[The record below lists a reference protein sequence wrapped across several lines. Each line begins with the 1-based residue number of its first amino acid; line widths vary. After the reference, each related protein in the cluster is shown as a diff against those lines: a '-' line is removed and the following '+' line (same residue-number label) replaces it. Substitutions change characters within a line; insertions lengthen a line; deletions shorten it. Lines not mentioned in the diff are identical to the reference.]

1 MSMDSQARIVI
12 VGGGIMGVAL
22 AYHLAEEGETN
33 VMLIEKGEL
42 TSGSTWHAAGQCPSL
57 VSNYNLAKI
66 HDYGNR
72 LYPKLEE
79 KTGQY
84 VSWHASG
91 GIRIARQQA
100 DLDWFHYMKG
110 IADNVGFRME
120 IIDPA
125 KIKEINPFYDIDGVI
140 AGAWTLD
147 DGHADP
153 SGLTNAMA
161 RGATDMGVRIVRHN
175 RVIDINRLPSGEWE
189 VDTEQGKVTC
199 EIVVNAAGSFA
210 RQVAQMVGADLPICN
225 MEHHYIVTGAI
236 QEFIDRDE
244 EFPVMRDPYASA
256 YIRQE
261 QKSGLIGIYESTG
274 LTEAWGPDGL
284 PPWSS
289 DSELFPDD
297 LDRLMPWLE
306 RAMNCMPPMLNAGI
320 KRIVNGAIPH
330 SADGPPLLG
339 PVAGIDNFWLCCG
352 SSFGIAQGAGC
363 GKYLAQWMVHGDS
376 EINMTGF
383 DPRRFGVFAD
393 RDYMRAKGFQDYGL
407 TYATPLPGEEFP
419 AARDCRLSA
428 LHHRLKEKGAVFTQ
442 TFGWER
448 PKWFSS
454 DGLEE
459 AHSYRR
465 NNVFDV
471 VREECRAVREGVGVI
486 DLSGFAKYDVTGPDA
501 ERFLNRVL
509 ANRMPRRDGGIA
521 LAHFLSK
528 NGRILGEATVTRISD
543 QHFYLLSAASAE
555 LRDLD
560 HLVQQV
566 RDGEQIDIRNT
577 TDERGVIVVAGPS
590 ARHVLGNLT
599 DASLDNE
606 NFPWRTAQT
615 IEIAG
620 IPTLALRINY
630 VGELGWELHPAA
642 ADLPALYK
650 AVWTAGEPHGIA
662 DFGLYALN
670 SLRMEKAYRG
680 WGAELTNEVNLL
692 EADMARFFASSKE
705 DFIGKAATESGAAGP
720 LCLVYFEVDA
730 EDADVRGGEPIFLN
744 ETCIGV
750 TTSGGY
756 GYAVEKSLGFG
767 YVPPAQAAAG
777 SVIDIGLLDARC
789 RATVLAE
796 AVYDPNNER
805 LAS

>member
-1 MSMDSQARIVI
+1 
-12 VGGGIMGVAL
+12 
-22 AYHLAEEGETN
+22 
-33 VMLIEKGEL
+33 
-42 TSGSTWHAAGQCPSL
+42 
-57 VSNYNLAKI
+57 
-66 HDYGNR
+66 
-72 LYPKLEE
+72 
-79 KTGQY
+79 
-84 VSWHASG
+84 
-91 GIRIARQQA
+91 
-100 DLDWFHYMKG
+100 
-110 IADNVGFRME
+110 
-120 IIDPA
+120 
-125 KIKEINPFYDIDGVI
+125 
-140 AGAWTLD
+140 
-147 DGHADP
+147 
-153 SGLTNAMA
+153 
-161 RGATDMGVRIVRHN
+161 
-175 RVIDINRLPSGEWE
+175 
-189 VDTEQGKVTC
+189 
-199 EIVVNAAGSFA
+199 
-210 RQVAQMVGADLPICN
+210 VGADLPICN

-306 RAMNCMPPMLNAGI
+306 RAMNCMPPMLEAGI

-339 PVAGIDNFWLCCG
+339 PVAGIENFWLCCG

-363 GKYLAQWMVHGDS
+363 GKYLAQWMIYGDA

-383 DPRRFGVFAD
+383 DPRRFGDFAD
-393 RDYMRAKGFQDYGL
+393 RAYMHAKGFQDYGL

-419 AARDCRLSA
+419 AARDCRLTP
-428 LHHRLKEKGAVFTQ
+428 LHDTLKAKGAVHTQ

-448 PKWFSS
+448 PKWFSL
-454 DGLEE
+454 DGREE
-459 AHSYRR
+459 EHSYRR
-465 NNVFDV
+465 NNVFEV
-471 VREECRAVREGVGVI
+471 VRYECKAVRERVGLI
-486 DLSGFAKYDVTGPDA
+486 DLTGFAKYDVTGADA
-501 ERFLNRVL
+501 EAFLNRVL
-509 ANRMPRRDGGIA
+509 ANRMPRRNGGIA

-528 NGRILGEATVTRISD
+528 NGRILGEATVTRISGE
-543 QHFYLLSAASAE
+543 HFYLLSAASAE

-566 RDGEQIDIRNT
+566 QAGEQVEIRNT
-577 TDERGVIVVAGPS
+577 TEERGVIVLAGPK
-590 ARHVLGNLT
+590 AREVLSGLT
-599 DASLDNE
+599 EASLETAD
-606 NFPWRTAQT
+606 FPWRTAQQ

-630 VGELGWELHPAA
+630 VGELGWELHPAMS
-642 ADLPALYK
+642 DLQALYA
-650 AVWTAGEPHGIA
+650 AVWAAGEAHGIA
-662 DFGLYALN
+662 DFGLYAMN
-670 SLRMEKAYRG
+670 SLRMEKGYRG
-680 WGAELTNEVNLL
+680 WGAELTNEVTML
-692 EADMARFFASSKE
+692 EADMARFYASAKD
-705 DFIGKAATESGAAGP
+705 DFIGKAATENNAAGP
-720 LCLVYFEVDA
+720 LRLVYFEVDA
-730 EDADVRGGEPIFLN
+730 QDADVRGGEPIFLGDN
-744 ETCIGV
+744 CIGV

-767 YVPPAQAAAG
+767 YVPPEQAEPG

-796 AVYDPNNER
+796 PIYDPANER

>member
-1 MSMDSQARIVI
+1 MSIDSQARIVI

-57 VSNYNLAKI
+57 VGNYNLAKI

-72 LYPKLEE
+72 LYPTLEE

-100 DLDWFHYMKG
+100 DLDWFHSMKG

-120 IIDPA
+120 IIDPV
-125 KIKEINPFYDIDGVI
+125 KIKELNPFYDIDGVI
-140 AGAWTLD
+140 AGAWTMD

-153 SGLTNAMA
+153 SGLTNA
-161 RGATDMGVRIVRHN
+161 TDMGVKIVRHN
-175 RVIDINRLPSGEWE
+175 RVMDINRLPSGEWE

-274 LTEAWGPDGL
+274 LTEAWRPDGL

-306 RAMNCMPPMLNAGI
+306 RAMNCMPPML
-320 KRIVNGAIPH
+320 
-330 SADGPPLLG
+330 G

-363 GKYLAQWMVHGDS
+363 GKYLAQWMIYGDS

-383 DPRRFGVFAD
+383 DPRRFGDFAD
-393 RDYMRAKGFQDYGL
+393 RAYMHAKGFQDYGL
-407 TYATPLPGEEFP
+407 TYATPLPGEEYP
-419 AARDCRLSA
+419 AARDCRLTP
-428 LHHRLKEKGAVFTQ
+428 LHDTLKAKGAVHTQ

-448 PKWFSS
+448 PKWFSL
-454 DGLEE
+454 DGREE
-459 AHSYRR
+459 EHSYRR
-465 NNVFDV
+465 NNVFEV
-471 VREECRAVREGVGVI
+471 VRDECQAVRERVGII
-486 DLSGFAKYDVTGPDA
+486 DLTGFAKYDVTGADA
-501 ERFLNRVL
+501 EAFLNRVL

-528 NGRILGEATVTRISD
+528 NGRILGEATVTRISGE
-543 QHFYLLSAASAE
+543 HFYLLSAASAE

-560 HLVQQV
+560 HLAQQV
-566 RDGEQIDIRNT
+566 EAGEQVEIRNT
-577 TDERGVIVVAGPS
+577 TEERGVIVLAGPK
-590 ARHVLGNLT
+590 ARDVLGGVT
-599 DASLDNE
+599 DTSLE
-606 NFPWRTAQT
+606 NADFPWRTAQQ

-630 VGELGWELHPAA
+630 VGELGWELHPAM
-642 ADLPALYK
+642 ADLPALYE
-650 AVWTAGEPHGIA
+650 AVWTAGEGHGIA
-662 DFGLYALN
+662 DFGLYAMN
-670 SLRMEKAYRG
+670 SLRMEKGYRG
-680 WGAELTNEVNLL
+680 WGAELTNEVTML
-692 EADMARFFASSKE
+692 EADMARFYASAKD
-705 DFIGKAATESGAAGP
+705 DFVGKAATENNAAGP
-720 LCLVYFEVDA
+720 LRLVYFEV
-730 EDADVRGGEPIFLN
+730 EVQDADVRGGEPIFLGD
-744 ETCIGV
+744 TCVGV

-767 YVPPAQAAAG
+767 YVPPELALPG
-777 SVIDIGLLDARC
+777 SVIEIGLLDARC

-796 AVYDPNNER
+796 PIYDPANER

>member
-1 MSMDSQARIVI
+1 METQAKVVI

-22 AYHLAEEGETN
+22 AYHLAEEGETD
-33 VMLIEKGEL
+33 VLLIEKGEL

-72 LYPKLEE
+72 LYPTLEE

-91 GIRIARQQA
+91 GIRVARQQA

-110 IADNVGFRME
+110 IADNVGFHME
-120 IIDPA
+120 IISPA
-125 KIKEINPFYDIDGVI
+125 KIKEINPFYEIDGVL

-161 RGATDMGVRIVRHN
+161 RGATNLGVRIVRHN
-175 RVIDINRLPSGEWE
+175 RVLDINALPSGDWE
-189 VDTEQGKVTC
+189 IDTEQGKV
-199 EIVVNAAGSFA
+199 IAQVVVNAAGSFA
-210 RQVAQMVGADLPICN
+210 RQIAQMVGADLPIAN

-236 QEFIDRDE
+236 QDFVDRDE

-261 QKSGLIGIYESTG
+261 QKSGLIGIYESSG
-274 LTEAWGPDGL
+274 ITEAWGPSGL

-289 DSELFPDD
+289 DAELFPDD
-297 LDRLMPWLE
+297 LDRIMPWLE
-306 RAMNCMPPMLNAGI
+306 RAMHCMPNMLDAGI

-339 PVAGIDNFWLCCG
+339 PVAGIPNFWLCCG

-363 GKYLAQWMVHGDS
+363 GKYLAQWMVYGDS

-393 RDYMRAKGFQDYGL
+393 RDFMRAKGFQDYGL
-407 TYATPLPGEEFP
+407 TYATPLPGEEFS
-419 AARDCRLSA
+419 AARECRLSP
-428 LHHRLKEKGAVFTQ
+428 LFETLTSKGAVHTQ

-448 PKWFSS
+448 PKWFSLN
-454 DGLEE
+454 GQEE
-459 AHSYRR
+459 DCSYRR
-465 NNVFDV
+465 NATFEV
-471 VREECRAVREGVGVI
+471 VRAECLAVREHVGVI
-486 DLSGFAKYDVTGPDA
+486 DLTGFAKYDIHGADA
-501 ERFLNRVL
+501 ESFLNRIL
-509 ANRMPRRDGGIA
+509 ANRMPKRDGGIA
-521 LAHFLSK
+521 LAHFLSR
-528 NGRILGEATVTRISD
+528 NGRILGEATVTRVASD
-543 QHFYLLSAASAE
+543 HFYLLSAASAE
-555 LRDLD
+555 MRDLD
-560 HLVQQV
+560 HLTQQV
-566 RDGEQIDIRNT
+566 EPGEQVTIHNA
-577 TDERGVIVVAGPS
+577 TDERGVLALVGPRS
-590 ARHVLGNLT
+590 RDVLATLT
-599 DASLDNE
+599 DTPLDNE
-606 NFPWRTAQT
+606 SFRWRSSQD

-620 IPTLALRINY
+620 IQVRALRINY
-630 VGELGWELHPAA
+630 AGELGWELHPPMD
-642 ADLPALYK
+642 DLAALYA
-650 AVWTAGEPHGIA
+650 AVWKAGQSQGIV

-680 WGAELTNEVNLL
+680 WGTELTNEVTLL
-692 EADMARFFASSKE
+692 EADMARFFASKKT
-705 DFIGKAATESGAAGP
+705 DFVGKAATEEKTEST
-720 LCLVYFEVDA
+720 LKLVYFEVDA
-730 EDADVRGGEPIFLN
+730 TDSDVRGGEPIFMN
-744 ETCIGV
+744 NDCIGV

-756 GYAVEKSLGFG
+756 GYSVEKSLGFG
-767 YVPPAQAAAG
+767 YVAPEHAAPG
-777 SVIDIGLLDARC
+777 SVFEVGLLDARYE
-789 RATVLAE
+789 AHVLEDPA
-796 AVYDPNNER
+796 YDPANIR

>member
-1 MSMDSQARIVI
+1 
-12 VGGGIMGVAL
+12 
-22 AYHLAEEGETN
+22 
-33 VMLIEKGEL
+33 
-42 TSGSTWHAAGQCPSL
+42 
-57 VSNYNLAKI
+57 
-66 HDYGNR
+66 
-72 LYPKLEE
+72 
-79 KTGQY
+79 
-84 VSWHASG
+84 
-91 GIRIARQQA
+91 
-100 DLDWFHYMKG
+100 
-110 IADNVGFRME
+110 
-120 IIDPA
+120 
-125 KIKEINPFYDIDGVI
+125 
-140 AGAWTLD
+140 
-147 DGHADP
+147 
-153 SGLTNAMA
+153 
-161 RGATDMGVRIVRHN
+161 
-175 RVIDINRLPSGEWE
+175 
-189 VDTEQGKVTC
+189 
-199 EIVVNAAGSFA
+199 
-210 RQVAQMVGADLPICN
+210 MVGADLPICN

-306 RAMNCMPPMLNAGI
+306 RAMNCMPPMLEAGI

-339 PVAGIDNFWLCCG
+339 PVAGIENFWLCCG

-363 GKYLAQWMVHGDS
+363 GKYLAQWMIYGDA

-383 DPRRFGVFAD
+383 DPRRFGDFAD
-393 RDYMRAKGFQDYGL
+393 RAYMHAKGFQDYGL

-419 AARDCRLSA
+419 AARDCRLTP
-428 LHHRLKEKGAVFTQ
+428 LHDTLKAKGAVHTQ

-448 PKWFSS
+448 PKWFSL
-454 DGLEE
+454 DGREE
-459 AHSYRR
+459 EHSYRR
-465 NNVFDV
+465 NNVFEV
-471 VREECRAVREGVGVI
+471 VREECKAVRERVGLI
-486 DLSGFAKYDVTGPDA
+486 DLTGFAKYDVTGADA
-501 ERFLNRVL
+501 EAFLNRVL

-528 NGRILGEATVTRISD
+528 NGRILGEATVTRISGE
-543 QHFYLLSAASAE
+543 HFYLLSAASAE

-566 RDGEQIDIRNT
+566 QAGEQVEIRNST
-577 TDERGVIVVAGPS
+577 EERGVIVLAGPK
-590 ARHVLGNLT
+590 AREVLSGLT
-599 DASLDNE
+599 EASLE
-606 NFPWRTAQT
+606 NADFPWRTAQQ

-630 VGELGWELHPAA
+630 VGELGWELHPAMS
-642 ADLPALYK
+642 DLQALYA
-650 AVWTAGEPHGIA
+650 AVWAAGEAHGIA
-662 DFGLYALN
+662 DFGLYAMN
-670 SLRMEKAYRG
+670 SLRMEKGYRG
-680 WGAELTNEVNLL
+680 WGAELTNEVTML
-692 EADMARFFASSKE
+692 EADMARFYASAKD
-705 DFIGKAATESGAAGP
+705 DFIGKAATENNAAGP
-720 LCLVYFEVDA
+720 LRLVYFEVDA
-730 EDADVRGGEPIFLN
+730 QDADVRGGEPIFLGDN
-744 ETCIGV
+744 CIGV

-767 YVPPAQAAAG
+767 YVPPEQAEPG

-796 AVYDPNNER
+796 PIYDPANER